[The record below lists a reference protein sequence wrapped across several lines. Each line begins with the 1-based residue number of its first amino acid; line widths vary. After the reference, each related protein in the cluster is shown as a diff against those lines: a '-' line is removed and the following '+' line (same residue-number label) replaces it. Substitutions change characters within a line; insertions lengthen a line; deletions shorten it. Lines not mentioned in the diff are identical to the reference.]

1 MLYLF
6 AKKKKHFVSSV
17 KKEDNY
23 SKDGYTL
30 KEVVDTKDSINL
42 PRKHLI
48 VILPTTIVSSP

>member
-1 MLYLF
+1 MYLF
-6 AKKKKHFVSSV
+6 AKKYFVSSV

-23 SKDGYTL
+23 CKDGYTL

-48 VILPTTIVSSP
+48 VILPMTIVSSP